1 MDRVLASTRTTPS
14 PETVAASV
22 PESAALLSPDPA
34 GVDAEPL
41 PKLCAKRFG
50 QVDVPG

>member
-22 PESAALLSPDPA
+22 PESAALGTDPA

-41 PKLCAKRFG
+41 HKLCAKRFG